1 MKALHSIAVI
11 IIFISTSFTQQ
22 NKDDWPNL
30 NRYQSDNENV
40 KKGKKKSP
48 RVVFIGNSITE
59 GWDWH
64 YPEFFNKNKNYIN
77 RGISGQTTPQML
89 VRFRQDVID
98 LNPDIVVILA
108 GINDIAENTGP
119 STVKSITDNIISMSE
134 IAVANNIKVI
144 LSSILPASDFPWR
157 PEIEPPYKILKIN
170 SILQTYALKNNMIY
184 LDYFSEMFDG
194 KDGLV
199 KEYGADSVHPNKSGY
214 LIMSRFAQ
222 KAISKTL
229 TFTEDSNELNLYKK
243 ANWISTNGD
252 KLAYRYRKPDNFNPN
267 KKYPLLLFL
276 HGSGGRGSDNEQQ
289 LWDANSIGAFA
300 KQKISSK
307 YQTYIFAPQVPNGER
322 WVSTNW
328 NTEKYSIIPISQSM
342 KYTFEALDSFIDKNQ
357 NVDKNRIYV
366 LGMSMGGWGAWDAIS
381 RRPNYFAAAVPICGG
396 GDPDQAVNLKN
407 VNIWAWHGKEDTVI
421 DISKSQL
428 MVSATKKQKGDIRFT
443 ELKTRGHDSWL
454 DVWNSKE
461 LWKWLYNQRK

>member
-11 IIFISTSFTQQ
+11 IILISTTFSQE

-30 NRYQSDNENV
+30 KRYQSDNKNV
-40 KKGKKKSP
+40 KKEKNKNP

-89 VRFRQDVID
+89 VRFRQDVVD

-170 SILQTYALKNNMIY
+170 SFLQTYALKNNMIY

-194 KDGLV
+194 KDGLI

-214 LIMSRFAQ
+214 LIMSRLAQ
-222 KAISKTL
+222 KAISKT
-229 TFTEDSNELNLYKK
+229 
-243 ANWISTNGD
+243 
-252 KLAYRYRKPDNFNPN
+252 
-267 KKYPLLLFL
+267 
-276 HGSGGRGSDNEQQ
+276 
-289 LWDANSIGAFA
+289 
-300 KQKISSK
+300 
-307 YQTYIFAPQVPNGER
+307 
-322 WVSTNW
+322 
-328 NTEKYSIIPISQSM
+328 
-342 KYTFEALDSFIDKNQ
+342 
-357 NVDKNRIYV
+357 
-366 LGMSMGGWGAWDAIS
+366 
-381 RRPNYFAAAVPICGG
+381 
-396 GDPDQAVNLKN
+396 
-407 VNIWAWHGKEDTVI
+407 
-421 DISKSQL
+421 
-428 MVSATKKQKGDIRFT
+428 
-443 ELKTRGHDSWL
+443 
-454 DVWNSKE
+454 
-461 LWKWLYNQRK
+461 

>member
-1 MKALHSIAVI
+1 MKVLHSIAVI
-11 IIFISTSFTQQ
+11 IILTSTAFSQQ

-59 GWDWH
+59 GWDWY

-89 VRFRQDVID
+89 VRFRQDVVD

-170 SILQTYALKNNMIY
+170 SILQTYALKNNMMY

-194 KDGLV
+194 KDGLI

-214 LIMSRFAQ
+214 LIMSRLAQ

-229 TFTEDSNELNLYKK
+229 TFTEDSNELNLYNK

-328 NTEKYSIIPISQSM
+328 NTEKYSMIPISRSM
-342 KYTFEALDSFIDKNQ
+342 KYTFEALDSYIDKNQ

-428 MVSATKKQKGDIRFT
+428 MVSAVKKQKGDIRFT